1 MVSRS
6 PRYIRATQRSTL
18 TIPVR
23 GSWVWLLKLAMRYDP
38 LQKFALLTCKS
49 CTQSS
54 ICGYDS
60 ILVRDINYLNC
71 ASPPAGSV
79 STKQQRDKYRQKLLA
94 AFEPHYHPDHCVP
107 SEFKE
112 AFPAG
117 RFRPVCKIQAKRG
130 AASTA
135 VADMIKPPEWWHST
149 RIIQAFDSV
158 LQDKVSS

>member
-1 MVSRS
+1 MRLFGSHVS
-6 PRYIRATQRSTL
+6 Y
-18 TIPVR
+18 
-23 GSWVWLLKLAMRYDP
+23 
-38 LQKFALLTCKS
+38 
-49 CTQSS
+49 
-54 ICGYDS
+54 
-60 ILVRDINYLNC
+60 RDINYLNC
-71 ASPPAGSV
+71 ASSPPGSV
-79 STKQQRDKYRQKLLA
+79 SVKQQRDKYRQKLLA

-158 LQDKVSS
+158 LQDKVRARAAEGEEIVLIVCTHL

>member
-1 MVSRS
+1 MDHGSCH
-6 PRYIRATQRSTL
+6 RSTL
-18 TIPVR
+18 RCAPAAR
-23 GSWVWLLKLAMRYDP
+23 GLHRRSVSQAPAHQDLP
-38 LQKFALLTCKS
+38 LLT
-49 CTQSS
+49 Q
-54 ICGYDS
+54 
-60 ILVRDINYLNC
+60 ILQRDINYLNC
-71 ASPPAGSV
+71 ASPPPGSV

-149 RIIQAFDSV
+149 RIIQAFDAV
-158 LQDKVSS
+158 LQDKV